1 MSKRH
6 DSWVDLGVDP
16 NKSTPV
22 DLGIPSRVESFLL
35 SATDP
40 QVEFVQKSDLKLFSP
55 QVDLNRL
62 ETQINLNLSY
72 HTNDR
77 EVTAAFK
84 QFCSAFAKINEA
96 CSNFFCIIDAGC
108 GGCAK
113 QLLVLFIGID
123 LSVSFVIL
131 C

>member
-1 MSKRH
+1 MVYPALS
-6 DSWVDLGVDP
+6 DSALVSFSSNLACGARLDLGVDP

-22 DLGIPSRVESFLL
+22 DLGIPSRVESFLP

-62 ETQINLNLSY
+62 ETKINLNLSY

-84 QFCSAFAKINEA
+84 QIFSAFAKINEA
-96 CSNFFCIIDAGC
+96 YMF
-108 GGCAK
+108 
-113 QLLVLFIGID
+113 
-123 LSVSFVIL
+123 
-131 C
+131 